1 MSLMMLIQ
9 ELVGIAKDEV
19 IEWRRYLHKYPEL
32 SFQEDKTAQFVY
44 ETLRT
49 FGDLEIS
56 RPTKTSV
63 MARLIGSKPG
73 KVIALRADMDALPI
87 EEENDFD
94 FVSTHP
100 GVMHACGHDGHTAML
115 LGAAKILTQL
125 KNLIEGEIRFL
136 FQHAEEL
143 FPGGAQEMVKA
154 GVLEGVDEVIGIHLV
169 STVEI
174 GKIGICDGPATSGS
188 DTFDL
193 KIKGR
198 GGHSSEPH
206 LTVDPIA
213 IGAQVINNLQHIV
226 SRNLNPL
233 EKLVVSITKFHSGS
247 AYNVIPDTAI
257 IGGSVRSLNPDIR
270 QQVPSLIKN
279 VVKGVTEAHNASFEV
294 DYHFGYSSV
303 INNDRVRELIEETI
317 VEIWGKNHLLRL
329 PALMSGE
336 DFSAFSDER
345 SSCFIFVGAGNQNK
359 GIIYPHHH
367 PRFTFDEDA
376 LEIGVELFVQ
386 SSFKLLGIESS
397 KKLNKNPIYFH

>member
-1 MSLMMLIQ
+1 MMIQ
-9 ELVGIAKDEV
+9 QLVGTTKEEV
-19 IEWRRYLHKYPEL
+19 IAWRRFLHKYPEL

-44 ETLRT
+44 ETLQT
-49 FGDLEIS
+49 FGGLEIS

-63 MARLIGSKPG
+63 MARLIGPNPG

-87 EEENDFD
+87 VEENNFD
-94 FVSTHP
+94 FVSKHP

-115 LGAAKILTQL
+115 LGAAKVLTQL
-125 KNLIEGEIRFL
+125 KNLIKGEVRFL

-154 GVLEGVDEVIGIHLV
+154 GVIEGVDEVIGIHLA
-169 STVEI
+169 STIEI
-174 GKIGICDGPATSGS
+174 GKIGICHGAATSGS
-188 DTFDL
+188 DTFDI

-206 LTVDPIA
+206 LTIDPIA
-213 IGAQVINNLQHIV
+213 IGSQVINNLQHIV
-226 SRNLNPL
+226 SRNLDPL
-233 EKLVVSITKFHSGS
+233 EKLVVSVTKFHSGS

-257 IGGSVRSLNPDIR
+257 ISGSVRSLNPEIR
-270 QQVPSLIKN
+270 QQVPDLIKK
-279 VVKGVTEAHNASFEV
+279 VVKGVTEAHNSSFEI

-303 INNDRVRELIEETI
+303 INNDRVRELIEEVV
-317 VEIWGKNHLLRL
+317 VEIWEKDNLLRL

-345 SSCFIFVGAGNQNK
+345 PSCFIFVGAGNQNK
-359 GIIYPHHH
+359 GIIHPHHH
-367 PRFTFDEDA
+367 PRFTIDEEA

-386 SSFKLLGIESS
+386 SSFKLLEIEGTEMMNEKS
-397 KKLNKNPIYFH
+397 IYIQ